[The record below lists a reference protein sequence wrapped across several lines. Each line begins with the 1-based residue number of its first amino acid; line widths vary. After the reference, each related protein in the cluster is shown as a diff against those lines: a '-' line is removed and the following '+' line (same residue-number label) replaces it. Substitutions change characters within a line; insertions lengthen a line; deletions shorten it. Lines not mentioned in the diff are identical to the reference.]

1 MCPNC
6 RAFITTSDRTCP
18 YCGQQVGPRAI
29 DRRQPGEIL
38 GGLIPQA
45 HFTTILILVIN
56 FGYFIGSLVLS
67 GSMTQLS
74 DEALLAL
81 GVKNGPL
88 IFQDTNIGVWSQRG
102 SCTAAGFTF

>member
-18 YCGQQVGPRAI
+18 YCGVQVGPRAI
-29 DRRQPGEIL
+29 DRREPGEIL

-56 FGYFIGSLVLS
+56 FGYFILSLVLS
-67 GSMTQLS
+67 GSMTAV
-74 DEALLAL
+74 E
-81 GVKNGPL
+81 
-88 IFQDTNIGVWSQRG
+88 QRATRSPG
-102 SCTAAGFTF
+102 RQVRAADFSGA